1 MQMDWKTLT
10 MSFDIEGTKV
20 TLQRT
25 QTLAKLPFV
34 EVNVES
40 FQGARR
46 RPPIRVAEYHR
57 KPQLYLIPFIRNH
70 YRGVGGVQISL

>member
-25 QTLAKLPFV
+25 QALAKLPFV

-40 FQGARR
+40 FQ
-46 RPPIRVAEYHR
+46 
-57 KPQLYLIPFIRNH
+57 
-70 YRGVGGVQISL
+70 